1 MQEVPSLFT
10 IFVYIIVM
18 GAPATL
24 QLTAHGL
31 IWGFVIGLLLALMRV
46 YGGRELGWIASGYEK
61 VLRGIPLLVLMFIFA
76 FGIPGLFSFVPILQR
91 GLAAVVLALALRS
104 SAYQSQ
110 ILRGAILSVD
120 SGQLLAARAL
130 GMSQLQA
137 FRHVV
142 LPQALRMAVPSWSNE
157 YAVVI
162 KDSSFAYA
170 LGNIEMLKISWYV
183 SSNFPLLWAP
193 TFAITAIIYFI
204 FTYPVTRL
212 FGERQTKKLK
222 QLGLGGG

>member
-1 MQEVPSLFT
+1 MQELPSLFA
-10 IFVYIIVM
+10 IAIYILVM

-31 IWGFVIGLLLALMRV
+31 IWGFVIGLGLALMRV

-61 VLRGIPLLVLMFIFA
+61 VLRGIPLIVLMFIFA
-76 FGIPGLFSFVPILQR
+76 FGIPGLFWFVPILQR
-91 GLAAVVLALALRS
+91 GLAAVILSLALRS

-120 SGQLLAARAL
+120 PGQLLAARAL

-137 FRHVV
+137 FRSIV

-170 LGNIEMLKISWYV
+170 LGNIEMLKIAWYV
-183 SSNFPLLWAP
+183 SSNFPILWAP
-193 TFAITAIIYFI
+193 AMGITAIIYFI
-204 FTYPVTRL
+204 FTYPFTRF

-222 QLGLGGG
+222 ELGLGGG

>member
-1 MQEVPSLFT
+1 
-10 IFVYIIVM
+10 
-18 GAPATL
+18 
-24 QLTAHGL
+24 
-31 IWGFVIGLLLALMRV
+31 
-46 YGGRELGWIASGYEK
+46 
-61 VLRGIPLLVLMFIFA
+61 
-76 FGIPGLFSFVPILQR
+76 
-91 GLAAVVLALALRS
+91 
-104 SAYQSQ
+104 
-110 ILRGAILSVD
+110 VD

-170 LGNIEMLKISWYV
+170 LGNIEMLKIAWYV

-193 TFAITAIIYFI
+193 TMAITAIIYFI
-204 FTYPVTRL
+204 FTFPVTRL

-222 QLGLGGG
+222 ELGLGGG

>member
-1 MQEVPSLFT
+1 MQAGPSFFD
-10 IFVYIIVM
+10 IFVYILVL

-31 IWGFVIGLLLALMRV
+31 IWGFVLGLVLALMRV
-46 YGGRELGWIASGYEK
+46 YGFKELGWIASAYEK

-76 FGIPGLFSFVPILQR
+76 FGIPGLFWFVPILQR
-91 GLAAVVLALALRS
+91 GLAAVILALALRS
-104 SAYQSQ
+104 AAYQSQ
-110 ILRGAILSVD
+110 IIRGAILSVD
-120 SGQLLAARAL
+120 TGQLLAARAI

-137 FRHVV
+137 FRHIV

-183 SSNFPLLWAP
+183 SSNFPILWAP
-193 TFAITAIIYFI
+193 IMGIVAIIYFI
-204 FTYPVTRL
+204 FTFPVTRF

-222 QLGLGGG
+222 ELGLGGG